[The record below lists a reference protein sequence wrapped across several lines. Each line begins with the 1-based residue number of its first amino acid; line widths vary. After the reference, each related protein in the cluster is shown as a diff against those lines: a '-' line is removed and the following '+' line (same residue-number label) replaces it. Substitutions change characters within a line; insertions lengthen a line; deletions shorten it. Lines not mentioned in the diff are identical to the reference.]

1 MDRRASLAMTAG
13 GSRSVYSFGRPKQE
27 ARDDETGMFV
37 ISDSLSSPT
46 YTFKKRP
53 HRLRKN
59 QVLLRE
65 HAGRQ
70 RLGTV
75 TWQHRH
81 HRLHQDGTVVQL
93 GRHLVHGR
101 ARHLTTGINGALD
114 HL

>member
-1 MDRRASLAMTAG
+1 MSAVSVDTCLTKPNRVLLIYLSNPAS
-13 GSRSVYSFGRPKQE
+13 
-27 ARDDETGMFV
+27 
-37 ISDSLSSPT
+37 
-46 YTFKKRP
+46 TFKKRP
-53 HRLRKN
+53 HHLRKN

-70 RLGTV
+70 RLGTI

-81 HRLHQDGTVVQL
+81 HRLRQDGTVVQL

-101 ARHLTTGINGALD
+101 ARHLTTRINGALD

>member
-1 MDRRASLAMTAG
+1 MLKAKKRNKSISVLTVSGDTCLTKPNRILLIDLSNPASTL
-13 GSRSVYSFGRPKQE
+13 
-27 ARDDETGMFV
+27 
-37 ISDSLSSPT
+37 
-46 YTFKKRP
+46 KKRP

-75 TWQHRH
+75 TWQYRH
-81 HRLHQDGTVVQL
+81 HRLRQDGTVVQL